1 MARYDDGGVEFAQQQ
16 FDRARDY
23 KEEQAKKQE
32 KFSKKLQIANMAVTG
47 VTGILNQKADAL
59 EASRA
64 TQRAHYLTQL
74 ENAKGWQTMVT
85 GYEKEG
91 LTREQMLYREK
102 QKQLN
107 TYIQNE
113 FGADFDIS
121 GYSDAINRIAKD
133 YSDNKVNLASF
144 NKAVDAQL
152 AIPNLSQEDM
162 AILIQREGA
171 APRNIS
177 AWLGNSMKKLAKSH
191 DKETMT
197 AADKEAKDRMLGGL
211 IGEQFKA
218 SKTAL
223 EEYAAKGNPIEKLV
237 DFMKSEEGKAI
248 KVFKGAQQQI
258 IKRKEVD
265 RFGNI
270 LEVEYVGTYGQD
282 RSGGSVLIGELVEAS
297 KSKSAA
303 PAVRYT
309 ENEIATAADQIDRYV
324 KTSGNVD
331 LESSY
336 EEYID
341 EKNGRGLAHNVITAA
356 DGLQK
361 QFDIPQSKALGLA
374 TKFML
379 EQEGEILDTRISLYD
394 YHKLEGMVDTENIN
408 QYIESIRQTKSE
420 KAEQDI
426 GSMYDDIV
434 RGINRSDLSEDEKL
448 GELNAL
454 NKIVSPYISI
464 IGPEARRTTA
474 EDIDNEEI
482 QDTYSQYD
490 IEQGVPEQ
498 DTLIK
503 NHGQLHNSLLALT
516 YELKDSDKRS
526 MSGTEFTRAKQKV
539 ANNSRKI
546 KQFKDKFGISFDKV
560 LKTLQKEKS
569 NYRKAVASMGSAAQ
583 YSFLSPAEIY
593 KTYDNDT
600 LTEMLA
606 FMNL

>member
-1 MARYDDGGVEFAQQQ
+1 MARRYDDGGIEFAQQQ

-32 KFSKKLQIANMAVTG
+32 KFSKRLQIANMAVTG

-74 ENAKGWQTMVT
+74 ENAKGWQTMVQ

-331 LESSY
+331 LESAY

-356 DGLQK
+356 NGLQK

-379 EQEGEILDTRISLYD
+379 EQDGEILDTRISLYD

-426 GSMYDDIV
+426 GNMYDDIV

-474 EDIDNEEI
+474 EDIDNEVEEI
-482 QDTYSQYD
+482 QEPLSVEEMTSKYKINEELINTLRTIKPKRGGVTQNAPGREDPIDMITDQMLYD
-490 IEQGVPEQ
+490 SGYITKGKDAPLFKIRARRKF
-498 DTLIK
+498 LIDF
-503 NHGQLHNSLLALT
+503 
-516 YELKDSDKRS
+516 Y
-526 MSGTEFTRAKQKV
+526 
-539 ANNSRKI
+539 
-546 KQFKDKFGISFDKV
+546 
-560 LKTLQKEKS
+560 
-569 NYRKAVASMGSAAQ
+569 
-583 YSFLSPAEIY
+583 
-593 KTYDNDT
+593 ND
-600 LTEMLA
+600 LGL
-606 FMNL
+606 

>member
-1 MARYDDGGVEFAQQQ
+1 MARYDDGGIEFAQQQ

-32 KFSKKLQIANMAVTG
+32 KFSKRLQIANMAVTG

-74 ENAKGWQTMVT
+74 ENAKSWQTMVT

-102 QKQLN
+102 QKQLRN
-107 TYIQNE
+107 YVQNE
-113 FGADFDIS
+113 FGADYDIS
-121 GYSDAINRIAKD
+121 GFSDAISRFAKE
-133 YSDNKVNLASF
+133 YSDDKVNLASF

-171 APRNIS
+171 APRSIS
-177 AWLGNSMKKLAKSH
+177 AFLGNSMMKLAKSH

-197 AADKEAKDRMLGGL
+197 AADKAAKDRLIGGL
-211 IGEQFKA
+211 VGEQFAA

-223 EEYAAKGNPIEKLV
+223 QEYAAKGNPIEKIV
-237 DFMKSEEGKAI
+237 AFMKSEEGKAI
-248 KVFKGAQQQI
+248 PVFKDASREI
-258 IKRKEVD
+258 TKEREVD

-270 LEVEYVGTYGQD
+270 VEVEYVANYGTDRRTGGQI
-282 RSGGSVLIGELVEAS
+282 LIGDRVKANIN
-297 KSKSAA
+297 KTAA
-303 PAVRYT
+303 KEKTYS

-324 KTSGNVD
+324 KKSGNVN

-336 EEYID
+336 EEYVD
-341 EKNGRGLAHNVITAA
+341 EKNGRGLAHNVITTSNN
-356 DGLQK
+356 LQK
-361 QFDIPQSKALGLA
+361 QFNIPQSKAIGLA
-374 TKFML
+374 SKFVL
-379 EQEGEILDTRISLYD
+379 QQDGETVDTSISLYD

-420 KAEQDI
+420 KTEQDI
-426 GSMYDDIV
+426 GNMYDDIV

-474 EDIDNEEI
+474 EDMDKEVEEI
-482 QDTYSQYD
+482 QEPLSAEEMTSKYKINEELINTLRTIKPKRGGVTQNAPGREDPIDMITDQMLYD
-490 IEQGVPEQ
+490 SGYITKGKDAPLFKLRARRKF
-498 DTLIK
+498 LIDF
-503 NHGQLHNSLLALT
+503 
-516 YELKDSDKRS
+516 Y
-526 MSGTEFTRAKQKV
+526 
-539 ANNSRKI
+539 
-546 KQFKDKFGISFDKV
+546 
-560 LKTLQKEKS
+560 
-569 NYRKAVASMGSAAQ
+569 
-583 YSFLSPAEIY
+583 
-593 KTYDNDT
+593 ND
-600 LTEMLA
+600 LGL
-606 FMNL
+606 

>member
-1 MARYDDGGVEFAQQQ
+1 MARYDDGGIEFAQQQ

-32 KFSKKLQIANMAVTG
+32 KFSKRLQIANMAVTG

-74 ENAKGWQTMVT
+74 ENAKGWQTMVQ

-331 LESSY
+331 LESAY

-356 DGLQK
+356 NGLQK

-379 EQEGEILDTRISLYD
+379 EQDGEILDTRISLYD

-426 GSMYDDIV
+426 GNMYDDIV

-474 EDIDNEEI
+474 EDIDNEVEEI
-482 QDTYSQYD
+482 QEPLSVEEMTSKYKINEELINTLRTIKPKRGGVTQNAPGREDPIDMITDQMLYD
-490 IEQGVPEQ
+490 SGYITKGKDAPLFKIRARRKF
-498 DTLIK
+498 LIDF
-503 NHGQLHNSLLALT
+503 
-516 YELKDSDKRS
+516 Y
-526 MSGTEFTRAKQKV
+526 
-539 ANNSRKI
+539 
-546 KQFKDKFGISFDKV
+546 
-560 LKTLQKEKS
+560 
-569 NYRKAVASMGSAAQ
+569 
-583 YSFLSPAEIY
+583 
-593 KTYDNDT
+593 ND
-600 LTEMLA
+600 LGL
-606 FMNL
+606 

>member
-32 KFSKKLQIANMAVTG
+32 KFSKRLQIANMAVTG

-133 YSDNKVNLASF
+133 YSDNKVNLDSF

-223 EEYAAKGNPIEKLV
+223 EEYAAKGNPIEKIV
-237 DFMKSEEGKAI
+237 DFMKSEKGKAI
-248 KVFKGAQQQI
+248 PVFKGAEQKI

-265 RFGNI
+265 KFGNI

-324 KTSGNVD
+324 KKSRNVD

-379 EQEGEILDTRISLYD
+379 EQDGEILDTRISLYD

-426 GSMYDDIV
+426 GNMYDDIV

>member
-1 MARYDDGGVEFAQQQ
+1 MARYDDGGIEFAQQQ

-32 KFSKKLQIANMAVTG
+32 KFSKRLQIANMAVTG

-74 ENAKGWQTMVT
+74 ENAKSWQTMVT

-102 QKQLN
+102 QKQLRN
-107 TYIQNE
+107 YVQNE
-113 FGADFDIS
+113 FGADYDIS
-121 GYSDAINRIAKD
+121 GFSDAISRFAKE
-133 YSDNKVNLASF
+133 YSDDKVNLASF

-171 APRNIS
+171 APRSIS
-177 AWLGNSMKKLAKSH
+177 AFLGNSMMKLAKSH

-197 AADKEAKDRMLGGL
+197 AADKAAKDRLIGGL
-211 IGEQFKA
+211 VGEQFAA

-223 EEYAAKGNPIEKLV
+223 QEYAAKGNPIEKIV
-237 DFMKSEEGKAI
+237 AFMKSEEGKAI
-248 KVFKGAQQQI
+248 PVFKDASREI
-258 IKRKEVD
+258 TKEREVD

-270 LEVEYVGTYGQD
+270 VEVEYVANYGTDRRTGGQI
-282 RSGGSVLIGELVEAS
+282 LIGDRVKANIN
-297 KSKSAA
+297 KTAA
-303 PAVRYT
+303 KEKTYS

-324 KTSGNVD
+324 KKSGNVD

-336 EEYID
+336 EEYVD
-341 EKNGRGLAHNVITAA
+341 EKNGRGLAHNVITTSNN
-356 DGLQK
+356 LQK
-361 QFDIPQSKALGLA
+361 QFNIPQSKAIGLA
-374 TKFML
+374 SKFVL
-379 EQEGEILDTRISLYD
+379 QQDGETVDTSISLYD

-420 KAEQDI
+420 KTEQDI
-426 GSMYDDIV
+426 GNMYDDIV

-474 EDIDNEEI
+474 EDMDKEVEEI
-482 QDTYSQYD
+482 QEPLSAEEMTSKYKINEELINTLRTIKPKRGGVTQNAPGREDPIDMITDQMLYD
-490 IEQGVPEQ
+490 SGYITKGKDAPLFKLRARRKF
-498 DTLIK
+498 LIDF
-503 NHGQLHNSLLALT
+503 
-516 YELKDSDKRS
+516 Y
-526 MSGTEFTRAKQKV
+526 
-539 ANNSRKI
+539 
-546 KQFKDKFGISFDKV
+546 
-560 LKTLQKEKS
+560 
-569 NYRKAVASMGSAAQ
+569 
-583 YSFLSPAEIY
+583 
-593 KTYDNDT
+593 ND
-600 LTEMLA
+600 LGL
-606 FMNL
+606 

>member
-379 EQEGEILDTRISLYD
+379 EQDGEILDTRISLYD

>member
-32 KFSKKLQIANMAVTG
+32 KFSKRLQIANMAVTG

-133 YSDNKVNLASF
+133 YSDNKVNLDSF

-379 EQEGEILDTRISLYD
+379 EQDGEILDTRISLYD

-426 GSMYDDIV
+426 GNMYDDIV

-490 IEQGVPEQ
+490 IEQGAPEQ

>member
-32 KFSKKLQIANMAVTG
+32 KFSKRLQIANMAVTG

-133 YSDNKVNLASF
+133 YSDNKVNLDSF

-379 EQEGEILDTRISLYD
+379 EQDGEILDTRISLYD

-426 GSMYDDIV
+426 GNMYDDIV